1 MKASIKTKIMLFS
14 ATLLFVVIFCQIFFG
29 VFLSKNLFI
38 KLQQKKI
45 ENLFHILSTNYSDDP
60 DVISSL
66 AQETQEIYNISI
78 EISDNDKI
86 IFSNG
91 AMRDRSR
98 YEPLDYLRRKEP
110 RNIFNYDARAIVI
123 TAKNGSNGLIR
134 LNGLIDYK
142 NSVRYVSITSPI
154 GAIEASIILFT
165 ESNFIIAVFALILGM
180 IASLLFAMH
189 ISRPIKKVEAVAH
202 NISSMSFDQYA
213 DETVSTSE
221 LRNLSVSINQMA
233 VKMNS
238 MIQELLLTNKALK
251 KDVDYQKQIEI
262 MHREFIANVSHEMK
276 TPLCLLL
283 IYCENL
289 KNNIDGI
296 DKDYYCE
303 TIMEEAQRLNE
314 MVRTLLD
321 ISSIENNLTNIAL
334 IPINFTCLCRQ
345 ALQKANVILN
355 EFSVEQEY
363 QENLWVLGA
372 SKYLEQAIY
381 NFLTNAFSHTGASG
395 RIGISLHKEDNNV
408 LFAVH
413 NEGQPVE
420 EAKLS
425 KIWDSFYRAD
435 PASQDDMHLGLGLYI
450 VRTIINAHGGK
461 YGVYNEADG
470 PTFYFSL
477 PVYEETALL
486 L

>member
-45 ENLFHILSTNYSDDP
+45 EDLFDILKTNYSDDP

-78 EISDNDKI
+78 EIFDYDKI

-91 AMRDRSR
+91 AIRNNAR
-98 YEPLDYLRRKEP
+98 YKPLEYLRRKEP
-110 RNIFNYDARAIVI
+110 RNIFRYDAKAVVI
-123 TAKNGSNGLIR
+123 TAKNSSNGLIR
-134 LNGLIDYK
+134 LNGLIDYAS
-142 NSVRYVSITSPI
+142 SVRYVSITSPI

-165 ESNFIIAVFALILGM
+165 ESNFIIAVFALIIG
-180 IASLLFAMH
+180 IISSLLFAMH

-202 NISSMSFDQYA
+202 NISSMSFDQFA

-221 LRNLSVSINQMA
+221 LCNLSVSINQMA

-238 MIQELLLTNKALK
+238 MIQELLLTNEALK

-289 KNNIDGI
+289 KNNITGI

-303 TIMEEAQRLNE
+303 IIMEEAQQLNE

-321 ISSIENNLTNIAL
+321 ISSIENNLTNIQL
-334 IPINFTCLCRQ
+334 IPVNFTKLCKQ
-345 ALQKANVILN
+345 VLQKTDVILN
-355 EFSVEQEY
+355 EFIVTQEY
-363 QENLWVLGA
+363 QEDLCILGA
-372 SKYLEQAIY
+372 PKYLEQAIC
-381 NFLTNAFSHTGASG
+381 NFLTNAFSHTHSYGKI
-395 RIGISLHKEDNNV
+395 RVSLYKQDNNV
-408 LFAVH
+408 LFSVH
-413 NEGQPVE
+413 NEGKLIE
-420 EAKLS
+420 ESKLPR
-425 KIWDSFYRAD
+425 IWDSFYRAD
-435 PASQDDMHLGLGLYI
+435 PTPQDDMHMGLGLYI

-461 YGVYNEADG
+461 YGVFNETDG

-477 PVYEETALL
+477 PVYEEIYS
-486 L
+486 